1 MSSNDVIFS
10 SHILESSPLP
20 TSHSKEEAIFCPSL
34 QLHDCFTEK
43 FDSSLG
49 FNLHFQTKVM
59 LGQVSLGLGLGAMV
73 CKCNFLPRNKTN
85 CSVKLSCRFRD
96 LTAKIIMHIWITR
109 RIISTEYGLDF
120 LDLTENLV
128 LV

>member
-1 MSSNDVIFS
+1 
-10 SHILESSPLP
+10 
-20 TSHSKEEAIFCPSL
+20 
-34 QLHDCFTEK
+34 
-43 FDSSLG
+43 
-49 FNLHFQTKVM
+49 M

-85 CSVKLSCRFRD
+85 CSVELSCRFRD

-128 LV
+128 LVQNKDGFVRRLPFSFFSMPMPGHLIISY